1 MSVGHRESGCGT
13 RHPQEPLLPIVT
25 HDLNDSTQKQDDI
38 CQWGIGWKTTLILCG
53 SFSLALALAITHVA
67 VFRYLD
73 GKLENDS
80 NIPSQTYV
88 TAAST
93 IVANVISFCIR
104 ICLAAAFTQYFW
116 HLVRISPMRLET
128 LEFLYTMRGSPM
140 SFFSLTVLQK
150 GWLLAIIT
158 MVLWAVPVAMSFP
171 SSSMTV
177 RSAVRTHVVPQTQM
191 PGMNL
196 SETWDGNATIMKDKE
211 LALFVPNNWRHQN
224 DSDYVEVLRAEQLTI
239 ADMGLQIKPV
249 IYQLATETIVNGEPR
264 RMSSPCGMNCSYELS
279 FDGPYLSCNN
289 TDFDKISPPLNRS
302 ATWFYALE
310 SNWTVTPDAGSTST
324 PALKNFQMKNAEVYN
339 WIRNDTAG
347 TAQFEYVSHV
357 LTCSPRRAE
366 YHVVQRFHNGEQSS
380 TVTIGDVHDLVPM
393 DEKFYFSKNNMTQA
407 VVDTIRD
414 RNIMALI
421 MAMTKGISGNVGAMV
436 YGVDS
441 MEPISQEAV
450 FSTQC
455 MCRYSTQ
462 LMQDNL
468 LVQSTRLFN
477 GFSDSWA
484 GTLTVWY
491 SLFTVNEEILNS
503 MLANVTISAIN
514 HFQLWPTSTNVTR
527 QDLHTQYVWSRPL
540 NLLLPYFLSLGVAL
554 PLAALGYWSL
564 RQNGVPAT
572 DNGFLQVAMT
582 TRGNYKLDQL
592 AMGGCLGGNH
602 NESAELKN
610 YEVQFGELVQ
620 PDRSRLDMVPNHLE
634 YPTTDV
640 RLAGFAPKD
649 EVAPLLIGKRYGKPR
664 EEW

>member
-1 MSVGHRESGCGT
+1 MWFRYKAANAAD
-13 RHPQEPLLPIVT
+13 RLPLGKYPSQSETAIVI
-25 HDLNDSTQKQDDI
+25 HDLDGSTQKQDHI

-53 SFSLALALAITHVA
+53 SFSLALALAITHTV
-67 VFRYLD
+67 VFHYLD
-73 GKLENDS
+73 GKLENDP
-80 NIPSQTYV
+80 NIPSQTQV

-93 IVANVISFCIR
+93 IVANIISFCIR

-116 HLVRISPMRLET
+116 HLVRVSPMRLET

-158 MVLWAVPVAMSFP
+158 MVLWAVPIAMSFP

-177 RSAVRTHVVPQTQM
+177 RSTTRTHEFQTQM

-196 SETWDGNATIMKDKE
+196 TETWGGNTTIMKDKE
-211 LALFVPNNWRHQN
+211 LALFVPNNWRDEN
-224 DSDYVEVLRAEQLTI
+224 DTDYVEVLRAEQLTL
-239 ADMGLQIKPV
+239 AGMGLQIKPV
-249 IYQLATETIVNGEPR
+249 IYQLATETLVNGEPR

-289 TDFDKISPPLNRS
+289 TDLEKISPQYNKS
-302 ATWFYALE
+302 ALWFYALE
-310 SNWTVTPDAGSTST
+310 SNWTVTPDAN
-324 PALKNFQMKNAEVYN
+324 PKFNPLLKNFQMKNAEVYN
-339 WIRNDTAG
+339 WVRNDSADTV
-347 TAQFEYVSHV
+347 QFEYVSHV
-357 LTCSPRRAE
+357 LTCTPRRAE

-393 DEKFYFSKNNMTQA
+393 HEKFYFSKNNMTQA

-414 RNIMALI
+414 RNIMSLI
-421 MAMTKGISGNVGAMV
+421 MAMTKGISGKVGAMV

-441 MEPISQEAV
+441 VEPISQEAV
-450 FSTQC
+450 F
-455 MCRYSTQ
+455 STQ

-477 GFSDSWA
+477 GFSDSWE
-484 GTLTVWY
+484 GRLTAWY

-514 HFQLWPTSTNVTR
+514 HFQLWPTSVNVTR
-527 QDLHTQYVWSRPL
+527 QDFHTQYVWSRPL

-592 AMGGCLGGNH
+592 ARGGCLGGNH

-610 YEVQFGELVQ
+610 LEVQFGELVQ
-620 PDRSRLDMVPNHLE
+620 PDRPRSDMGPNDLGS
-634 YPTTDV
+634 PTTDV
-640 RLAGFAPKD
+640 RLAGFAPKG
-649 EVAPLLIGKRYGKPR
+649 EVAPLLVGKRYGR
-664 EEW
+664 LHEV

>member
-1 MSVGHRESGCGT
+1 MWFRFKPT
-13 RHPQEPLLPIVT
+13 NAADRFPLGKYPSQSETPIVT
-25 HDLNDSTQKQDDI
+25 HDLDDPTRNQGQV

-53 SFSLALALAITHVA
+53 SFSLALALAITHA
-67 VFRYLD
+67 LVFNYLD
-73 GKLENDS
+73 GKLENDR

-116 HLVRISPMRLET
+116 HIVRISPMRLET
-128 LEFLYTMRGSPM
+128 LEFLYTMRGSPT

-177 RSAVRTHVVPQTQM
+177 RSAIRTHEAFQTEM

-196 SETWDGNATIMKDKE
+196 SETWGGNATILKDKE
-211 LALFVPNNWRHQN
+211 LALFVPNNWRDQN
-224 DSDYVEVLRAEQLTI
+224 HTDFVEVLRAEQLTI
-239 ADMGLQIKPV
+239 ADMGFQIKPV
-249 IYQLATETIVNGEPR
+249 IYQLATETIVNGAPHT
-264 RMSSPCGMNCSYELS
+264 MSSPCGVNCSYEIS

-289 TDFDKISPPLNRS
+289 TDFEKVSPQFNRS
-302 ATWFYALE
+302 AIWFYALE
-310 SNWTVTPDAGSTST
+310 SNWTTPDAGSL
-324 PALKNFQMKNAEVYN
+324 ALQNFQMKNAEVYN
-339 WIRNDTAG
+339 WVRNDSADTVR
-347 TAQFEYVSHV
+347 FEYVSHV
-357 LTCSPRRAE
+357 LTCTPRRAE
-366 YHVVQRFHNGEQSS
+366 YHVIQRFHNGEQSS

-393 DEKFYFSKNNMTQA
+393 DKKFYFSKNNMTQA

-436 YGVDS
+436 YV
-441 MEPISQEAV
+441 
-450 FSTQC
+450 
-455 MCRYSTQ
+455 
-462 LMQDNL
+462 MQDNL

-477 GFSDSWA
+477 GFSDSWE
-484 GTLTVWY
+484 GTLTTWY

-514 HFQLWPTSTNVTR
+514 HFQLWPTSVNVTR

-564 RQNGVPAT
+564 RQNGVAAT

-582 TRGNYKLDQL
+582 TRGNYRFDQL

-602 NESAELKN
+602 NESTELKN
-610 YEVQFGELVQ
+610 LEVQFGELVQ
-620 PDRSRLDMVPNHLE
+620 QDRSRLDTELNDPGYH
-634 YPTTDV
+634 TTDV
-640 RLAGFAPKD
+640 RLAGFGPKD
-649 EVAPLLIGKRYGKPR
+649 EVVPLVIGARYGQLSDDR
-664 EEW
+664 G

>member
-1 MSVGHRESGCGT
+1 MWFRYKPT
-13 RHPQEPLLPIVT
+13 NTADRLPLGKYPSQSETPIVT
-25 HDLNDSTQKQDDI
+25 HDLDDPTQYQEQVS
-38 CQWGIGWKTTLILCG
+38 QWGIGWKTTLILCG
-53 SFSLALALAITHVA
+53 SFSLALALAITHVV

-73 GKLENDS
+73 GKFEDDP

-177 RSAVRTHVVPQTQM
+177 RSMTRTHEVSQTQV

-196 SETWDGNATIMKDKE
+196 SETWDGNTTAITDKA
-211 LALFVPNNWRHQN
+211 LALFVPNNWRDRN
-224 DSDYVEVLRAEQLTI
+224 DTDYVEVLRADQFSLVN
-239 ADMGLQIKPV
+239 MGIEIKPV
-249 IYQLATETIVNGEPR
+249 IYQLATDTIVNGGPKT
-264 RMSSPCGMNCSYELS
+264 MSSPCGLNCSYELS
-279 FDGPYLSCNN
+279 FDGPYLSCNS
-289 TDFDKISPPLNRS
+289 TDVEKVSPPYNVSSVWLS
-302 ATWFYALE
+302 ALE
-310 SNWTVTPDAGSTST
+310 SNWTETPGAN
-324 PALKNFQMKNAEVYN
+324 PRVIPLKSFQMKNAEVYD
-339 WIRNDTAG
+339 WVRNDSAG

-357 LTCSPRRAE
+357 LTCRPRRAK
-366 YHVVQRFHNGEQSS
+366 YHVVQRFGNGEQSS
-380 TVTIGDVHDLVPM
+380 TVTISDVRNLVEM

-414 RNIMALI
+414 RNIMTLI
-421 MAMTKGISGNVGAMV
+421 MAMTKGISGKVWAMV

-441 MEPISQEAV
+441 LEPISQEALTG
-450 FSTQC
+450 STVVK
-455 MCRYSTQ
+455 
-462 LMQDNL
+462 DNI

-477 GFSDSWA
+477 GYSDTWE
-484 GTLTVWY
+484 GTLTTWY

-503 MLANVTISAIN
+503 MLANITLSAIN
-514 HFQLWPTSTNVTR
+514 HFQLWPTLTNVTR
-527 QDLHTQYVWSRPL
+527 QDLRTQYVWSRPL

-564 RQNGVPAT
+564 RKNGVPAT
-572 DNGFLQVAMT
+572 DNGFLQVVMS
-582 TRGNYKLDQL
+582 TRGNHKLDQL

-610 YEVQFGELVQ
+610 LEVQFGELVQ
-620 PDRSRLDMVPNHLE
+620 PDRSRLDMEPNHPG
-634 YPTTDV
+634 YHTTDV

-649 EVAPLLIGKRYGKPR
+649 EVAPLVVGKRYGKLSGDR
-664 EEW
+664 G